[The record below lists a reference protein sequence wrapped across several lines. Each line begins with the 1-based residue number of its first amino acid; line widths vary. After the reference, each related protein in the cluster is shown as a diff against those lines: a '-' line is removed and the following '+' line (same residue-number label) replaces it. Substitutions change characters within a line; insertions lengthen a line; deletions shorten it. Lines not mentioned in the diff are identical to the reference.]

1 MVEGGEIK
9 MLRVS
14 VPASLLLVCL
24 IGLGQTP
31 SRPAWNVMCQLSS
44 AIVTGVVESKAWVV
58 HPDMMGSTSKALPN
72 GQYSVTIPDP
82 TKYVVGSIYRVR
94 VTEVIKKYGKI
105 RVGSHISVFVPGFM
119 TTESP
124 TLEEKHNFLLFL
136 SPLESDSKQF
146 AGTTTW
152 QPVTVHNKRFNASS
166 AFAVVQGPNGAI
178 RIRPDNIELVGVVRG
193 AMLERK

>member
-1 MVEGGEIK
+1 

-14 VPASLLLVCL
+14 VPASVLLLCL

-31 SRPAWNVMCQLSS
+31 SRPAWNVMCQRSS
-44 AIVTGVVESKAWVV
+44 AIMTGVVESKSWVV
-58 HPDMMGSTSKALPN
+58 HPDKMGATTKPLPN
-72 GQYSVTIPDP
+72 GQLTVELPDP
-82 TKYVVGSIYRVR
+82 TNYVVGSIYRVR

-105 RVGSHISVFVPGFM
+105 RVDSHISVFVPRFI

-124 TLEEKHNFLLFL
+124 ALEEKHNFLLFL

-146 AGTTTW
+146 AGTTTL
-152 QPVTVHNKRFNASS
+152 QRGTPVTLHATKFNASS
-166 AFAVVQGPNGAI
+166 AFAVVEGPNGAI
-178 RIRPDNIELVGVVRG
+178 RITPDNIELVGVVKA